1 MDLWSSRRSETISLA
16 PGGSACHRSIA
27 NTAIKTAAG
36 TRTKSVKSNL
46 PKSRSRRRLLARA
59 QCRCRA
65 HIRFPVAHN
74 AALCWRQSPS
84 RLGNVRS
91 ASSNSIPADNAR
103 ISILR
108 AGSNVRSLFPSGSP
122 VRMSGINVR
131 FIPCGFG
138 WKRKLLRRVR
148 RGRWMLGPRSR
159 ISSRSKPV
167 WRGQLLSA
175 YF

>member
-1 MDLWSSRRSETISLA
+1 MDLWSCRRSETISLA

-36 TRTKSVKSNL
+36 TRTKSGKSNP
-46 PKSRSRRRLLARA
+46 PKRRSRRRLLARA

-74 AALCWRQSPS
+74 AALCWRQSPN

-91 ASSNSIPADNAR
+91 ASSNSIPAGNAR

-108 AGSNVRSLFPSGSP
+108 AGSNARSLFPSGSH
-122 VRMSGINVR
+122 VRTSAINVS

-138 WKRKLLRRVR
+138 WKRKLPRRLRRGLR
-148 RGRWMLGPRSR
+148 MRGRRSR